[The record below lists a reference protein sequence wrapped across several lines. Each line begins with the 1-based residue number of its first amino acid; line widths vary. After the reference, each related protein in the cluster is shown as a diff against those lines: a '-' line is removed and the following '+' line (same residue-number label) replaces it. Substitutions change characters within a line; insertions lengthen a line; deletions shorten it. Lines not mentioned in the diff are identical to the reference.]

1 MELVVEQ
8 REGAALVHLSG
19 DVDAGSV
26 HLLRD
31 AFDRLVAEG
40 QHRFVVDLAEVPFMD
55 SAGLACLVQLFKRVR
70 IGEGD
75 VRISAL
81 QPAVLRIFELV
92 RLTRVFALFDT
103 ADDAYESYAE
113 PSMRATS

>member
-1 MELVVEQ
+1 MELVVDQ
-8 REGAALVHLSG
+8 REGVALVTLSG

-26 HLLRD
+26 QLLRD
-31 AFDRLVAEG
+31 TFDRLVAAG
-40 QHRFVVDLAEVPFMD
+40 QHRFVVDLGDVPFMD

-75 VRISAL
+75 VRICTL

-92 RLTRVFALFDT
+92 RLTRVFELFDT
-103 ADDAYESYAE
+103 PEAAFASYAE
-113 PSMRATS
+113 PSLRASS